1 MLKRM
6 TVLERVVTRAWQH
19 VFDLQ
24 VEAIAQRDTDTKRAL
39 ADAQELYTSAEAR
52 ASAVIKQEEDLI
64 VRARQVNQ
72 RAREVEELEGQL
84 QEWEGQL
91 QEQEELDD
99 ITLRC
104 KLEVLSTHK
113 TSLERHEAE
122 LERERKALEDACAQI
137 LARELN
143 ADSWETSLMDQEA
156 RLAAWEWQLV
166 ERQMQELVITQKG
179 LEDLQASRAGDG

>member
-1 MLKRM
+1 MGTASGAGLEVVLGHPSPYASGDIPLDDAVSTAHRALSQVQRVLHREGEDLADERQRLELWASMLKRM

-84 QEWEGQL
+84 QE
-91 QEQEELDD
+91 
-99 ITLRC
+99 
-104 KLEVLSTHK
+104 
-113 TSLERHEAE
+113 
-122 LERERKALEDACAQI
+122 
-137 LARELN
+137 
-143 ADSWETSLMDQEA
+143 
-156 RLAAWEWQLV
+156 
-166 ERQMQELVITQKG
+166 
-179 LEDLQASRAGDG
+179 